1 MAPTLAKKLE
11 ANVGA
16 NFCSPGC
23 VVHAP
28 TFAKKLEANVGANFC
43 SPGC

>member
-1 MAPTLAKKLE
+1 MAPTFATKFE

-16 NFCSPGC
+16 NIFSPGC

-28 TFAKKLEANVGANFC
+28 TFAKKFEANVGANFC